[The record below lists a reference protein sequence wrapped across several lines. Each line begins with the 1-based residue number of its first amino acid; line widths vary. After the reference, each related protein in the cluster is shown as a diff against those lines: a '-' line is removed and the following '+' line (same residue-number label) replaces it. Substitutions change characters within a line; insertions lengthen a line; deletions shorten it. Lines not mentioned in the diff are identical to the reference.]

1 MPIANAATTPDPR
14 GYTQLSEEEDEPEE
28 NSVTRAALQPVS
40 AQFGITQVSS
50 ALNSDCKAC
59 DCVMMLQPQVF
70 TALQKRLKEAATA
83 RPAGNAGVVIS
94 LTIGTGE
101 SAELWQIDTRAGVP
115 PDCVVTQIEGQA
127 RQVGA
132 MTVDCSNASA
142 DLSNA
147 AVRVHIPEPSDLVA
161 MLERRLPPFR
171 ALAQRR
177 LVLSGDLS
185 QLRAMAWLFGSG
197 GDSDASS
204 RAVHVRT
211 LRTDASNGH
220 GEYVLRVEEGAVSW
234 LISRRWSELKTMCHE
249 LELLYGKGSGTLD
262 LQLPAVAV
270 SYRSSTS
277 STTLA
282 RRAREMDDLLG
293 AFKPPRSHTP
303 SITLD
308 LTLDLTTT
316 FALYHH
322 VTLSASPVVTQP
334 SCFGCCRARLARAKA
349 RQHWCDSYGQS
360 RATPH

>member
-1 MPIANAATTPDPR
+1 MSREASNLGLTAH
-14 GYTQLSEEEDEPEE
+14 
-28 NSVTRAALQPVS
+28 
-40 AQFGITQVSS
+40 QVRNQTDRSNIQS
-50 ALNSDCKAC
+50 IKWASGPKSGPK
-59 DCVMMLQPQVF
+59 M
-70 TALQKRLKEAATA
+70 TKEAATA

-197 GDSDASS
+197 GDSDASRNS
-204 RAVHVRT
+204 
-211 LRTDASNGH
+211 
-220 GEYVLRVEEGAVSW
+220 
-234 LISRRWSELKTMCHE
+234 
-249 LELLYGKGSGTLD
+249 
-262 LQLPAVAV
+262 
-270 SYRSSTS
+270 
-277 STTLA
+277 
-282 RRAREMDDLLG
+282 
-293 AFKPPRSHTP
+293 
-303 SITLD
+303 
-308 LTLDLTTT
+308 
-316 FALYHH
+316 
-322 VTLSASPVVTQP
+322 
-334 SCFGCCRARLARAKA
+334 
-349 RQHWCDSYGQS
+349 
-360 RATPH
+360 